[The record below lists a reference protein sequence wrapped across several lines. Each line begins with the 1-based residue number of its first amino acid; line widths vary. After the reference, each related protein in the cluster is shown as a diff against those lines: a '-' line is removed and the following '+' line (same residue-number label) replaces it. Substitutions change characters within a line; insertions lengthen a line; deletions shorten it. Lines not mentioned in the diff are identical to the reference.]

1 MRFFRYRRS
10 RQRLAGKPGSE
21 YILQCKI
28 VQYLNDHYP
37 NLLFTASAGGA
48 RTSIGTAMK
57 LKMMGCKAGVPDLMI
72 FHPTKKY
79 HSLFIEL
86 KTEENRDFG
95 IKKGRVS
102 PEQKGWIDRLNTL
115 GFLAKVCYGY
125 SETIKIISDYMKE
138 EL

>member
-1 MRFFRYRRS
+1 MRFLRYRQGR
-10 RQRLAGKPGSE
+10 RRLAGKPGSE

-72 FHPTKKY
+72 FYPTKKY

-102 PEQKGWIDRLNTL
+102 PEQEKWIDKLNLL
-115 GFLAKVCYGY
+115 GYCARVCYGY
-125 SETIKIISDYMKE
+125 ENTKETIEKYLTE
-138 EL
+138 